1 MNAIA
6 KFFEDCLNNM
16 NDESKQIS
24 VEDYKTID
32 TTKITSMKGFCSDIK
47 PHEFTKDEYASVLEY
62 YSEAL
67 GEASKLDWS
76 KFAKTE

>member
-6 KFFEDCLNNM
+6 KFFEDCLNNL
-16 NDESKQIS
+16 NDESKQIAA
-24 VEDYKTID
+24 EDYKSLNTD
-32 TTKITSMKGFCSDIK
+32 KITSTQGLFSNIK

-67 GEASKLDWS
+67 GEASKWDWS